1 MISSLSQKHKK
12 TFRRLFSLLLVFA
25 ILVLAVPASAAEI
38 GATAPPPGTTFVDVG
53 SLPPTLAVSPT
64 PETGGEGSFQESPG
78 PSGTGESSLPEASQ
92 TPAPSPTPT
101 PEGGQ
106 ERENTGEALM
116 AASHMLI
123 TGGHKPYMSGY
134 AGNLFKPNKNMTRA
148 EVAVALYNLLVA
160 KQPVTESA
168 FSDVSLNA
176 WYGKEVNALHKAGI
190 IGGYS
195 DGTFRPNKE
204 ITRAEFVKLLTA
216 CFPMKSGS
224 ISFTDVSSGYWAYSA
239 IVSASAQG
247 WIGGFGDGTFRP
259 GNPLRRCDAA
269 KILNIA
275 LGRTGEGFAA
285 DKDKQEFVDV
295 PKDHWAF
302 EHIAEAADPPE
313 AAPSP
318 SPSPSPS
325 VPPSVGK
332 GYAQV
337 TATSG
342 LNLRSG
348 PSTDYDSLT
357 VLPFG
362 AVITVLE
369 TAQAPWVQVKTSSGV
384 TGYVHQDYIIDYEP
398 GSASNATISSSNAKV
413 PQYKTLYLVGTVS
426 PSGTVMEWKS
436 SDESVATVANGF
448 VYGKAPGKAV
458 ITYTDIT
465 GNSKATCNV
474 TVTGPEAVRAA
485 YTNPN
490 VVSAG
495 KEFKMLAV
503 TDSGKTAVRFT
514 VTEGGSG
521 SWETEKYT
529 TESQSAAGLPTNTV
543 KIFERSVTFPNPGT
557 YTLRA
562 YSKTAGGEFSA
573 DYAEFTVLVVK
584 NYDVSTTTTETR
596 KASTEIVDIIAHFE
610 GFLPTVY
617 PDRLASNV
625 PTVGYGYV
633 VPRNTTF
640 YNNLTRSEAKAILTD
655 HVNGIYSSAVN
666 KYRERYSVKMNQ
678 CQFDALVCFVY
689 NLGTGTLLE
698 SSGSEPYY
706 GTARMLLNSVVPP
719 TSFPVSGTLNISDAI
734 VYSEPRVSSTRL
746 GTISTGSSVQVTGV
760 ERNGKDNKE
769 VWYQVSGSVSGWTR
783 AGNIKLSGSHTRDF
797 AYTDAITFGNN
808 LTQWNMSDGVHLVG
822 LFDRRMSEARLF
834 SYGDY
839 AGCYRDDPGYDYN
852 PGYNIPSW
860 YS

>member
-1 MISSLSQKHKK
+1 MISSLFQKNKK
-12 TFRRLFSLLLVFA
+12 RFRRLVSLLLVFV
-25 ILVLAVPASAAEI
+25 ISVLAIPASAAEI
-38 GATAPPPGTTFVDVG
+38 GVTAPPPGTTFVDVG

-64 PETGGEGSFQESPG
+64 PESGGHENSRENSGSSETGGS
-78 PSGTGESSLPEASQ
+78 TSSEAWE
-92 TPAPSPTPT
+92 TPVPSPTPT
-101 PEGGQ
+101 PELAQ
-106 ERENTGEALM
+106 EREDTGDALA
-116 AASHMLI
+116 AASRMLI

-190 IGGYS
+190 LGGYS

-204 ITRAEFVKLLTA
+204 ITRAEFVTLLTA

-224 ISFTDVSSGYWAYSA
+224 VSFTDVSSDDWAYSA
-239 IVSASAQG
+239 IASASAQG

-259 GNPLRRCDAA
+259 KNPLRRCDAA

-275 LGRTGEGFAA
+275 LDRTGDGFAA
-285 DKDKQEFVDV
+285 DKNKQEFVDV
-295 PKDHWAF
+295 PMDHWAF
-302 EHIAEAADPPE
+302 EHIAEAADPLEDTPSPT
-313 AAPSP
+313 PSP
-318 SPSPSPS
+318 SPSA
-325 VPPSVGK
+325 PPSVEK

-348 PSTDYDSLT
+348 PSTDYNSLT

-362 AVITVLE
+362 TVVTVLE
-369 TAQAPWVQVKTSSGV
+369 TAQSPWIQVKTSAGT
-384 TGYVHQDYIIDYEP
+384 TGYVHQDYIVNYEP
-398 GSASNATISSSNAKV
+398 GSAQNATLSTYNATV
-413 PQYKTLYLVGTVS
+413 PQYKTLYLEGTVT
-426 PSGTVMEWKS
+426 PSGTLMQWKS
-436 SDESVATVANGF
+436 SDESIATVDNGF
-448 VYGKAPGKAV
+448 VYGKAPGKVV
-458 ITYTDIT
+458 ITYTDLT

-474 TVTGPEAVRAA
+474 TVSGPEAVRAA

-503 TDSGKTAVRFT
+503 TDSSKTAVRFD
-514 VTEGGSG
+514 VVAGGSG
-521 SWETEKYT
+521 SWETSQFV

-543 KIFERSVTFPNPGT
+543 KIFERSVTFPIPGT

-562 YSKTAGGEFSA
+562 YSKTSG
-573 DYAEFTVLVVK
+573 DYSTDYKEFTVLVVQD
-584 NYDVSTTTTETR
+584 YDVNTTTTERR
-596 KASTEIVDIIAHFE
+596 KASTEIIDIIASFE

-617 PDRLASNV
+617 PDRLAYNV

-633 VPRNTTF
+633 VNVNTTF
-640 YNNLTRSEAKAILTD
+640 YNNLTKSEAKAILAD
-655 HVNGIYSSAVN
+655 HVNGGNYAGAVN
-666 KYRERYSVKMNQ
+666 TYRERYNLKMSQ

-689 NLGTGTLLE
+689 NCGSGVLLE
-698 SSGSEPYY
+698 TSGSEPYY

-719 TSFPVSGTLNISDAI
+719 TSFPVSGTVNISNAT
-734 VYSEPRVSSTRL
+734 VYSEPKASSAKV

-760 ERNGKDNKE
+760 QRNGKDNKE
-769 VWYQVSGSVSGWTR
+769 VWYQVSGSVSGWAR
-783 AGNIKLSGSHTRDF
+783 AGNIKLSGSFTRDF

-808 LTQWNMSDGVHLVG
+808 LTQWNMAGGVHLPG
-822 LFDRRMSEARLF
+822 LYNRRRAEARLF

-839 AGCYRDDPGYDYN
+839 AGCYYSSPDYDYN
-852 PGYNIPSW
+852 PGYDIPSW
-860 YS
+860 Y